1 MSLQRCQ
8 GPVTSYLCIS
18 PLGVRTGLKR
28 QTLAQPL
35 DDRLAS
41 HAHSGPSERTA
52 SAFRTSCSRRQV
64 TAQLLRPPVFD
75 PRKLSTTF
83 LPGSTESGPLPP
95 APRCYT
101 LTHNDLTGQLRLSIG
116 STYNWA
122 QVSGWYT
129 RLIRDE
135 VLAEWKF
142 DSEGQASLHVHC
154 HVSGEERWLA
164 PPALRN
170 YIFQREMPLVLDTLM
185 HADQVLLR
193 QPCLQNAAVVVHLT
207 SHIKELHMSVQWG
220 LLTQRSTWPIN
231 PVSLLQLALG
241 SPGGPVG
248 PASAPA
254 VSLVNG
260 AVPPLDGVVGTAA
273 DTRTLLV
280 PSESLQLPV
289 NGSSRSAE
297 ICSGSELPLVSPPPA
312 GQLQPTSGVLESAAG
327 EPLRSSRERNGENG
341 AAAQPKAPNDDGQ
354 WLHRGKEA
362 EASGVSETALMPA
375 QVNVGCSQLLGIA
388 VDECSNGSA
397 EPLRQNRDVSA
408 VYYVRSGIDT
418 QREAAGFGEPKESE
432 QGSASSSEQLARKGQ
447 CYYMSPLQQSELRFS
462 CAASLPAKDGRPI
475 NVRGIVSEWLASGHE
490 VVTVRL

>member
-8 GPVTSYLCIS
+8 APVSSHLCTS
-18 PLGVRTGLKR
+18 PLGLRLGLKR
-28 QTLAQPL
+28 HFLAQPL

-41 HAHSGPSERTA
+41 HAHSGPSERNG
-52 SAFRTSCSRRQV
+52 SAFRSGCTRLQV
-64 TAQLLRPPVFD
+64 TGQLLRPPVFD

-135 VLAEWKF
+135 VLAEWKY
-142 DSEGQASLHVHC
+142 DGEGQASLHVHC

-170 YIFQREMPLVLDTLM
+170 YIFQREMPLVLDTLL
-185 HADQVLLR
+185 HADQVLIR

-231 PVSLLQLALG
+231 PVSLLQL
-241 SPGGPVG
+241 GPTGG
-248 PASAPA
+248 PASTSA
-254 VSLVNG
+254 VSLISG
-260 AVPPLDGVVGTAA
+260 AQLCPPRDGEVGTSAE
-273 DTRTLLV
+273 TGSLVV
-280 PSESLQLPV
+280 PSESLLLPV
-289 NGSSRSAE
+289 DQSSRSAE
-297 ICSGSELPLVSPPPA
+297 ICLGSDLPLVSPLA
-312 GQLQPTSGVLESAAG
+312 GQLQPTSGVLEPPPG
-327 EPLRSSRERNGENG
+327 EPMRFGRERNEEIG
-341 AAAQPKAPNDDGQ
+341 AAAQPQAPNDDDIGA
-354 WLHRGKEA
+354 EA
-362 EASGVSETALMPA
+362 EACGASETDRMPA
-375 QVNVGCSQLLGIA
+375 QLNVGSSQPLG
-388 VDECSNGSA
+388 VTVEDCSNGNAKPSG
-397 EPLRQNRDVSA
+397 LISDVSA
-408 VYYVRSGIDT
+408 AYRVCNGIDT
-418 QREAAGFGEPKESE
+418 EQQAASSGELKGTD
-432 QGSASSSEQLARKGQ
+432 QGSEISSEQPEGKGQ
-447 CYYMSPLQQSELRFS
+447 GYYMSPLQQSELRFS
-462 CAASLPAKDGRPI
+462 CADILPAEDGRPI
-475 NVRGIVSEWLASGHE
+475 TVRGIVSEWLASGHE